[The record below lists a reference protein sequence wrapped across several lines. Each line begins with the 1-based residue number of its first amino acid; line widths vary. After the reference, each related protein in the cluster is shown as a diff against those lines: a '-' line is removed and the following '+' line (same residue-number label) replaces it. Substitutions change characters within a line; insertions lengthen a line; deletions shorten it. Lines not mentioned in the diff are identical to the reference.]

1 MTKPYVFRLR
11 QADLDRYEEMA
22 EIEKNFHAEGYA
34 LVAGADEA
42 GRGPLAGP
50 VFAAACI
57 LDPERPIPGLN
68 DSKKISAQR
77 REALFDQIQEKA
89 LAYAVTSRPSTC
101 IDRINI
107 LEATKEATREALEAL
122 SPPPSICLLDAL
134 RIKDLRFPQRALIK
148 GDAHVNAIA
157 AASILAKVSRDRY
170 MFELDK
176 VYPGY
181 GFASHKGYGTA
192 AHYEALRRLGPCPEH
207 RLSFLGKLK
216 LGQSEKEENTS
227 TMSQNNL
234 VSAFQEAQLQ
244 RGLDTEDQ
252 AKAEPAA
259 AKVEKRSYAE
269 STGAGRECASRI
281 GSSGCLDRGH
291 RAEGRVAEHLA
302 SQGYCILERNF
313 RLPPFGEIDLIA
325 EKNKVLFIIEVKAR
339 HESLSKGRC
348 LEAIDHRKVSKLRLV
363 AAYYQ
368 QSRHLEN
375 HNLRFLAAAC
385 ELGEQDEVLHICYR
399 EFFP

>member
-170 MFELDK
+170 MVELDQA
-176 VYPGY
+176 YPGY

-234 VSAFQEAQLQ
+234 ISA
-244 RGLDTEDQ
+244 
-252 AKAEPAA
+252 
-259 AKVEKRSYAE
+259 
-269 STGAGRECASRI
+269 RI

-375 HNLRFLAAAC
+375 HNIRFVAAAC

>member
-22 EIEKNFHAEGYA
+22 ELEKNFHAEGYA

-122 SPPPSICLLDAL
+122 SPSPSICLLDAL

-170 MFELDK
+170 MIELDQA
-176 VYPGY
+176 YPGY
-181 GFASHKGYGTA
+181 AFASHKGYGTA

-216 LGQSEKEENTS
+216 LGKSVVEEEATAAH
-227 TMSQNNL
+227 SQDKD
-234 VSAFQEAQLQ
+234 ATRFQQ
-244 RGLDTEDQ
+244 
-252 AKAEPAA
+252 
-259 AKVEKRSYAE
+259 
-269 STGAGRECASRI
+269 
-281 GSSGCLDRGH
+281 GCLARGQQ
-291 RAEGRVAEHLA
+291 AERRVAEHLA
-302 SQGYCILERNF
+302 SQGYHILERNF

-325 EKNKVLFIIEVKAR
+325 EKNKVLFIVEVKAR

-348 LEAIDHRKVSKLRLV
+348 LEAIDHRKASKLRLV

-368 QSRHLEN
+368 QSRHFEN
-375 HNLRFLAAAC
+375 HNLRFLAAGC
-385 ELGEQDEVLHICYR
+385 ELGEHDEVLHICYR

>member
-11 QADLDRYEEMA
+11 QADLDRYEEMV
-22 EIEKNFHAEGYA
+22 ELEKNFHAEGYA

-122 SPPPSICLLDAL
+122 SPSPSICLLDAL

-170 MFELDK
+170 MIELDQA
-176 VYPGY
+176 YPGY
-181 GFASHKGYGTA
+181 AFASHKGYGTA

-216 LGQSEKEENTS
+216 LGQSMEEVDTAAH
-227 TMSQNNL
+227 SQDKAASRFQQGCL
-234 VSAFQEAQLQ
+234 LSAP
-244 RGLDTEDQ
+244 GMEDHG
-252 AKAEPAA
+252 KREPADV
-259 AKVEKRSYAE
+259 KSETFSRS
-269 STGAGRECASRI
+269 

-291 RAEGRVAEHLA
+291 RAEGCVAEHLA
-302 SQGYCILERNF
+302 SQGYRILERNF
-313 RLPPFGEIDLIA
+313 RLPPFGEIDIIA
-325 EKNKVLFIIEVKAR
+325 EKNKVLFIVEVKAR

-348 LEAIDHRKVSKLRLV
+348 LEAIDYRKVSKLRLV

>member
-22 EIEKNFHAEGYA
+22 ELEKNFHAEGYA

-170 MFELDK
+170 MVELDQA
-176 VYPGY
+176 YPGY

-216 LGQSEKEENTS
+216 LGKSVVEIEATAAH
-227 TMSQNNL
+227 SQDKAASRFQQGCL
-234 VSAFQEAQLQ
+234 LSAP
-244 RGLDTEDQ
+244 GTEDHG
-252 AKAEPAA
+252 KREPAGV
-259 AKVEKRSYAE
+259 KSETFSRS
-269 STGAGRECASRI
+269 
-281 GSSGCLDRGH
+281 GSSGCLARGQQ
-291 RAEGRVAEHLA
+291 AEGRVAEHLS
-302 SQGYCILERNF
+302 SQGYRILERNF
-313 RLPPFGEIDLIA
+313 HLPPFGEIDLIA
-325 EKNKVLFIIEVKAR
+325 EKNKVLFIVEVKAR
-339 HESLSKGRC
+339 HESLGKGRC

-375 HNLRFLAAAC
+375 HNIRFLAAAC